1 MLSGIYIYIYIRYK
15 SNGGLGSLP
24 AAYRFLFQLSFL
36 PTFPIV
42 RRKYR
47 IENWFLTRPTLLPP
61 TPPIYKENGGLT
73 FHSWTVHIYI
83 YIYVFLFFFF
93 FFGVSSLRNVDDPL
107 PFRHRESVP
116 WENVKIVSINVSMK
130 QEEGLRRKLGTD
142 VWIIRIEIRL
152 FEFIERIDRFDKIQ
166 SISHYFDLNWLK
178 LGVKIVSMF
187 FILIRGLIEGLND

>member
-1 MLSGIYIYIYIRYK
+1 M
-15 SNGGLGSLP
+15 
-24 AAYRFLFQLSFL
+24 FF
-36 PTFPIV
+36 
-42 RRKYR
+42 
-47 IENWFLTRPTLLPP
+47 
-61 TPPIYKENGGLT
+61 
-73 FHSWTVHIYI
+73 
-83 YIYVFLFFFF
+83 FFFF

-166 SISHYFDLNWLK
+166 SISRYFDLNWLK

>member
-1 MLSGIYIYIYIRYK
+1 MLSGIYIYIYTIQIQRRFGFATSGLPISLSIEFS
-15 SNGGLGSLP
+15 SNVPHCSEEISDRKLVSYPSNSTTPNPSYLQREWRADISLVNGS
-24 AAYRFLFQLSFL
+24 
-36 PTFPIV
+36 
-42 RRKYR
+42 
-47 IENWFLTRPTLLPP
+47 
-61 TPPIYKENGGLT
+61 
-73 FHSWTVHIYI
+73 YI

-152 FEFIERIDRFDKIQ
+152 IEFIERIDRFDKIQ
-166 SISHYFDLNWLK
+166 SISRYFDLNWLK
-178 LGVKIVSMF
+178 LSYM
-187 FILIRGLIEGLND
+187 

>member
-1 MLSGIYIYIYIRYK
+1 M
-15 SNGGLGSLP
+15 NGS
-24 AAYRFLFQLSFL
+24 
-36 PTFPIV
+36 
-42 RRKYR
+42 
-47 IENWFLTRPTLLPP
+47 
-61 TPPIYKENGGLT
+61 
-73 FHSWTVHIYI
+73 YI

-152 FEFIERIDRFDKIQ
+152 IEFIERIDRFDKIQ
-166 SISHYFDLNWLK
+166 SISRYFDLNWLK
-178 LGVKIVSMF
+178 LSYM
-187 FILIRGLIEGLND
+187 